1 MTNRNP
7 RDTYLA
13 ASVSTASPAQL
24 LVMLYDRLSVDL
36 HRAVEALDRGDKDVA
51 HQSLLHAQDIVV
63 ELRATLKVDLWD
75 GGPGLA
81 ALYDYLLTELIS
93 ANLKKDRDLAEACL
107 GTVDELREVW
117 REAALSLVS
126 ASA

>member
-1 MTNRNP
+1 MMKNP

-36 HRAVEALDRGDKDVA
+36 HRGVAAMDAGDHA
-51 HQSLLHAQDIVV
+51 ASHTALLHAQEIVLELRSSLQV
-63 ELRATLKVDLWD
+63 ELWS

-81 ALYDYLLTELIS
+81 ALYDYLLTELVN
-93 ANLKKDRDLAEACL
+93 ANVSKDRAMTQACL
-107 GTVDELREVW
+107 EIVDELRDVW

-126 ASA
+126 VSA